1 MRYMVEGFSL
11 LAILAS
17 SPALAQDQDINRGP
31 YIGFD
36 AGVNLPRDY
45 GIDVGAFRDDAQVSN
60 DMGWEAAA
68 ILGYDWGRFRTEI
81 EGNYRTWGGDEI
93 TSDQAGIPQS
103 ATTRATGALD
113 YDGDIALKS
122 LLVNALVDFGEEDGV
137 QFSVGAGAGR
147 TWMDI
152 DTSGAPSGFSYLDT
166 SDSEWAWQAIA
177 QARLPVSD
185 RVDVGLKYRF
195 FSTLEFEVEDSIGRL
210 ADFEVASHSASLSL
224 MVQLGRRAASPLI
237 GPPTRV
243 EAPPAPPPVLTPP
256 VTQLR
261 DRFCNSGPFIVFFE
275 WDRAEITPEAAS
287 VLSSAVTAYSD
298 CGAASVM
305 LAGHADR
312 SGPQPYNVRLS
323 ERRNTAVQAYLSGRG
338 IPAARIA
345 TEAFGE
351 SQPRV
356 ATADGVRE
364 PQNRRVEVTYG
375 PNAGM

>member
-1 MRYMVEGFSL
+1 ME
-11 LAILAS
+11 
-17 SPALAQDQDINRGP
+17 RGP
-31 YIGFD
+31 YIGLD

-45 GIDVGAFRDDAQVSN
+45 GIDVGTFRDDAQVSN
-60 DMGWEAAA
+60 DMGWETAA

-93 TSDQAGIPQS
+93 ISEQAGIPQS

-137 QFSVGAGAGR
+137 QFSVGGGAGR

-152 DTSGAPSGFSYLDT
+152 ETSGAPSGFAYLDT

-177 QARLPVSD
+177 QARVPVSD

-195 FSTLEFEVEDSIGRL
+195 FSTLEFEVDDSIGRL

-224 MVQLGRRAASPLI
+224 MVMLGSRVA
-237 GPPTRV
+237 PPPPPV
-243 EAPPAPPPVLTPP
+243 IAAPPAPARPAPPPQPP
-256 VTQLR
+256 APQGLPS
-261 DRFCNSGPFIVFFE
+261 CNTGPYIVFFD
-275 WDRAEITPEAAS
+275 WDKSDITPEAS
-287 VLSSAVTAYSD
+287 TVLNSAVSAYNT
-298 CGAASVM
+298 CGAASIM

-312 SGPQPYNVRLS
+312 SGPQTYNVRLS
-323 ERRNTAVQAYLSGRG
+323 ERRNAAVQAYLSGRG
-338 IPAARIA
+338 LPASNIS

-351 SQPRV
+351 SMPRV

-364 PQNRRVEVTYG
+364 PQNRRVEVTFG